1 MLNMNNI
8 YHDYR
13 EALKEAE
20 AKKQNFDYVQNNLAE
35 LDQCNKSVLPQM
47 LEVQHQS
54 YLEEQD
60 QMQEAAY
67 ELRQDRMNCNRP
79 INKWESE
86 RLMRERKKIAERRA
100 MHFDDSI

>member
-1 MLNMNNI
+1 
-8 YHDYR
+8 
-13 EALKEAE
+13 
-20 AKKQNFDYVQNNLAE
+20 
-35 LDQCNKSVLPQM
+35 M
-47 LEVQHQS
+47 LEVQHQN

-60 QMQEAAY
+60 QTQEAAY

-86 RLMRERKKIAERRA
+86 RLQRERKKIAERRA